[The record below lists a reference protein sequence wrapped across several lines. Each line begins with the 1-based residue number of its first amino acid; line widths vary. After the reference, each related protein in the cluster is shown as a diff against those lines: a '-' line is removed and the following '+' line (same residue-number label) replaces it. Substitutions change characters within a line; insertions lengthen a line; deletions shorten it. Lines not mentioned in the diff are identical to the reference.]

1 MSAPAKGKIQSK
13 PGFISRRLTLSSSIS
28 RARTPRDFI
37 GRRDATMLTDRT
49 PPLLNATELL
59 DDKFL
64 ELAAAWPGTTI
75 TVAAALIVTAI
86 S

>member
-1 MSAPAKGKIQSK
+1 
-13 PGFISRRLTLSSSIS
+13 
-28 RARTPRDFI
+28 
-37 GRRDATMLTDRT
+37 MLTDRT

-64 ELAAAWPGTTI
+64 ELTAAWAGATI
-75 TVAAALIVTAI
+75 MVAAALIVAAI

>member
-1 MSAPAKGKIQSK
+1 M
-13 PGFISRRLTLSSSIS
+13 RWVTLSSSIS
-28 RARTPRDFI
+28 RARTPSDFI
-37 GRRDATMLTDRT
+37 GRRDATILTDRT

-64 ELAAAWPGTTI
+64 ELTAAWAGATI
-75 TVAAALIVTAI
+75 MVAAALIVTAI